1 MALFSLSD
9 LTKPATRA
17 EVQASIYRVLAIL
30 GVNTT
35 AWASGSVVR
44 TMVVGVSAILSAFSA
59 LQAQIAQSGFL
70 DLAVGDWLTL
80 VARYVYGVERI
91 NATFAT
97 GVITLTNSGGGIY
110 IVDPGDLIVG
120 KPVGLGPNSG
130 KTYRNTTA
138 FVLNAGATLAGIPIS
153 AIEAGSPSTA
163 AAGEISEMVTSLLN
177 VTCSNPASLVGLDT
191 ETDAALRVRCSEKL
205 GALSPMGPWD
215 AYAYAARNAHR
226 STGEPCGVTRTR
238 TLKDGFGNV
247 TLIVASASGPVT
259 GTIGDQTTDLGAVD
273 EAVQQLA
280 APLAVT
286 AHTES
291 ATIVTTGVTYELWA
305 YNTSGQ
311 SNAQI
316 DDSVEAKLIAFTA
329 MQPVGG
335 NTLLPDDPTGYIWG
349 DAIKSAIAS
358 VLPQIFHV
366 VVTVPGGDV
375 ALTNRQ
381 VMVLGTVTGTIH
393 QVASPEG
400 GPV

>member
-1 MALFSLSD
+1 MAFFSLAD

-17 EVQASIYRVLAIL
+17 EVQASIYRVYGVL

-35 AWASGSVVR
+35 SWASGAVVR
-44 TMVVGVSAILSAFSA
+44 TMTVAVSAMLSAFSS

-70 DLAVGDWLTL
+70 DLAVNDWLTL
-80 VARYVYGVERI
+80 VAKYVYGVTRTD
-91 NATFAT
+91 ATFAA
-97 GVITLTNSGGGIY
+97 GFITLSNSGGGIY
-110 IVDPGDLIVG
+110 NIDPGDLIVAT
-120 KPVGLGPNSG
+120 PVTSDPKSG
-130 KTYRNTTA
+130 KAYRNDTA
-138 FVLNAGATLAGIPIS
+138 FVLGASQTITVPIT
-153 AIEAGSPSTA
+153 AVEAGSDSTTGA
-163 AAGEISEMVTSLLN
+163 ATITRLTTALLN
-177 VTCSNPASLVGLDT
+177 VTCSNAASLVGLDA
-191 ETDAALRVRCSEKL
+191 ESDAALRLKCSEKL

-226 STGEPCGVTRTR
+226 STGEPCGITRTR

-247 TLIVASASGPVT
+247 TLVVASASGTVG
-259 GTIGDQTTDLGAVD
+259 GTIGNLATDLGAVD

-286 AHTES
+286 AHTAS
-291 ATIVTTGVTYELWA
+291 ATAVNQAVTYELWA

-316 DDSVEAKLIAFTA
+316 AASVAAALSEFTVR
-329 MQPVGG
+329 QPIGG
-335 NTLLPDDPTGYIWG
+335 NTLLSSDTTGYVWL
-349 DAIKSAIAS
+349 DAIKAAISS

-375 ALTNRQ
+375 ALTNTQ
-381 VMVLGTVTGTIH
+381 VMTLGTVTGNVH

-400 GPV
+400 GPA

>member
-1 MALFSLSD
+1 MALFTLAD

-17 EVQASIYRVLAIL
+17 EVQASIYRVLTIL

-70 DLAVGDWLTL
+70 DLATGDWLTL

-91 NATFAT
+91 DATFAT
-97 GVITLTNSGGGIY
+97 GFATLTNSGGGVY
-110 IVDPGDLIVG
+110 IIDPGDLIVG
-120 KPVGLGPNSG
+120 KPVSPGPNGG
-130 KTYRNTTA
+130 KTYRNTTS
-138 FVLNAGATLAGIPIS
+138 FVLGAGVTLTDIPVS
-153 AIEAGSPSTA
+153 AVEAGSASTA
-163 AAGEISEMVTSLLN
+163 AAGEITEMITAFLN
-177 VTCSNPASLVGLDT
+177 VTCTNPTSLVGLDT

-247 TLIVASASGPVT
+247 TLVVASASGPVT
-259 GTIGDQTTDLGAVD
+259 GTIGDETTDLGAVD

-291 ATIVTTGVTYELWA
+291 ATTVTAAITYELWA

-316 DDSVEAKLIAFTA
+316 AASVEAKLIAFTVL
-329 MQPVGG
+329 QPIGG
-335 NTLLPDDPTGYIWG
+335 NTLLPEDTTGYVWA

-366 VVTVPGGDV
+366 VVTVPAGDV

-381 VMVLGTVTGTIH
+381 VMVLGTVTPTIH

-400 GPV
+400 GPL